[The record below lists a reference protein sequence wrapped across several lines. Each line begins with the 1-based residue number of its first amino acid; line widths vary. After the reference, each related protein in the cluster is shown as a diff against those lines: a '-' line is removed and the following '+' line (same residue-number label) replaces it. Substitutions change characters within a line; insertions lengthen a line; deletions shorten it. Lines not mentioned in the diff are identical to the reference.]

1 MGTPLYVLE
10 TALNY
15 DTGPKTYYVELAL
28 RDTADRFG
36 QSLATSATI
45 IVTVE
50 DLPDLDPIWVQP
62 CYPQAIDEEIPL
74 G

>member
-1 MGTPLYVLE
+1 M
-10 TALNY
+10 
-15 DTGPKTYYVELAL
+15 ELAL
-28 RDTADRFG
+28 RDTADKFG

-74 G
+74 GLVKILLPKIIKIQGHF

>member
-1 MGTPLYVLE
+1 M
-10 TALNY
+10 
-15 DTGPKTYYVELAL
+15 ELAL

-36 QSLATSATI
+36 QSRATSATI

-50 DLPDLDPIWVQP
+50 DLPDQDPIWVQP
-62 CYPQAIDEEIPL
+62 CYPQAIEEEIPL